1 MKSPEFGGYRTTM
14 SGRKV
19 VIEEDDNDKTGA
31 TGATGVIPMDNSFI
45 NSEEESPAEKGT
57 FVHLRGWVVW

>member
-19 VIEEDDNDKTGA
+19 VIEDDDNA
-31 TGATGVIPMDNSFI
+31 RTGATGVIPMDNSDI

-57 FVHLRGWVVW
+57 FVHPRGWVVW